1 MLADQGLSLQDANV
15 SEGGGEDQAGAGRH
29 GDLVRFPSGSAS
41 PGLPTDDSPVPPA
54 TTHTV
59 GLVDLFA

>member
-15 SEGGGEDQAGAGRH
+15 SEGRREDQPGAGRH
-29 GDLVRFPSGSAS
+29 EDFDRFASGGPAS
-41 PGLPTDDSPVPPA
+41 GLPTDDSPVPSS
-54 TTHTV
+54 TTRPL